1 MSLIAFLIH
10 IFICGIIIAGIK
22 QSART
27 YFNPGRSKVPWVNKM
42 HMHAIN
48 HPPTFASKAMVQLNV
63 RPTLQLGKQLQPKGH
78 HIPVTTPVIKP
89 LQQKQVIYQL
99 YMILLDESCM

>member
-10 IFICGIIIAGIK
+10 IFICGIIIAEVK

-27 YFNPGRSKVPWVNKM
+27 YFNPGRSKVPLVNEM
-42 HMHAIN
+42 HMHAAN
-48 HPPTFASKAMVQLNV
+48 HPQPTFASKAMVQPNG

-89 LQQKQVIYQL
+89 LQTKQLILSIIYD
-99 YMILLDESCM
+99 IAK